1 MNFIQLSRFYHNFAS
16 LDQAGIN
23 YLKSFESF
31 KKNEPDKD
39 KAYKMQFM
47 IEHLRK
53 NRKLSEGFRY
63 IKYVPV
69 FDIPLIKAAEES
81 GKLTEVFK
89 ALSKKYEET
98 AAAQKEVMGRMI
110 QPCLTLVVALFVP
123 SFPDLFANKISL
135 GAYLRHNVGALAVVA
150 GIFYGF
156 YHVWIKSY
164 FEIDMALRFHQI
176 LSSLPFFRGMAKK
189 MALEKFSSALSMML
203 DSGLDLF
210 ESLTQS
216 AICSADPMIKSS
228 VNQFIPLIRSG
239 IDISQVF
246 QTVRYFPPDFINALS
261 MGADSGK
268 LPEFLK
274 RYSEVLKGEID
285 VAIKVI
291 TKIVPLVMY
300 ACVVAYS
307 ISIVLK
313 MYQGHIND
321 INQILTE

>member
-16 LDQAGIN
+16 MDQAGIN
-23 YLKSFESF
+23 YLKSFENF

-53 NRKLSEGFRY
+53 NRKLSDGFRH

-69 FDIPLIKAAEES
+69 FDIPLIRAAEES
-81 GKLTEVFK
+81 GKLTDVFK
-89 ALSKKYEET
+89 TLSQKYEGT

-110 QPCLTLVVALFVP
+110 QPCLTLLVALFVP
-123 SFPDLFANKISL
+123 SFPELFANKITL
-135 GAYLRHNVGALAVVA
+135 GAYLRHNLGALAVI
-150 GIFYGF
+150 GGLFYGF
-156 YHVWIKSY
+156 YYVWIKSY
-164 FEIDMALRFHQI
+164 FEIEMALRFHQI

-189 MALEKFSSALSMML
+189 IALEKFSSALAMML

-210 ESLTQS
+210 ESLTQA
-216 AICSADPMIKSS
+216 AICSADPRIKNS

-239 IDISQVF
+239 VDIAQVF
-246 QTVRYFPPDFINALS
+246 QTTGYFPPDFINALS

-274 RYSEVLKGEID
+274 RYGEVLKGEID
-285 VAIKVI
+285 SAIKVI
-291 TKIVPLVMY
+291 TKVLPLVMY

-313 MYQGHIND
+313 MYEGHIND
-321 INQILTE
+321 INQILTD